1 MKERRFEFLDS
12 LNKPG
17 SPDAVRVF
25 RRMVKNIKRAWKEG
39 SLSSDEPL
47 NPPTLDG
54 FVLKHVIVPL
64 QPNGC
69 VLYSPSVS
77 YRSSF
82 FSLNFCET
90 DVFYSFYCRHDCG
103 FYMFQFLQTW
113 DGVRVAKFG
122 VEHIGYIRKAML
134 YSWLTSRKCCLD
146 LTSLLIF
153 ADKGCFIE
161 LLYPRFI
168 LFLTTAWFRF
178 FMGKWAALFFYMWA
192 ALL

>member
-1 MKERRFEFLDS
+1 MKERRFEFLDF

-17 SPDAVRVF
+17 SPDAIVVF
-25 RRMVKNIKRAWKEG
+25 RRLVKNIKRAWKVG
-39 SLSSDEPL
+39 SSSSDEPL

-64 QPNGC
+64 QPNAFFTALLC
-69 VLYSPSVS
+69 HTVQV
-77 YRSSF
+77 F
-82 FSLNFCET
+82 FSLHFCET

-134 YSWLTSRKCCLD
+134 YS
-146 LTSLLIF
+146 
-153 ADKGCFIE
+153 
-161 LLYPRFI
+161 
-168 LFLTTAWFRF
+168 
-178 FMGKWAALFFYMWA
+178 
-192 ALL
+192 

>member
-1 MKERRFEFLDS
+1 MGAFFTAL
-12 LNKPG
+12 
-17 SPDAVRVF
+17 
-25 RRMVKNIKRAWKEG
+25 
-39 SLSSDEPL
+39 
-47 NPPTLDG
+47 
-54 FVLKHVIVPL
+54 
-64 QPNGC
+64 
-69 VLYSPSVS
+69 LYHTVQV
-77 YRSSF
+77 F

-122 VEHIGYIRKAML
+122 VEHIGYIRKVML

-178 FMGKWAALFFYMWA
+178 FMGKCA

>member
-1 MKERRFEFLDS
+1 MDLCW
-12 LNKPG
+12 N
-17 SPDAVRVF
+17 
-25 RRMVKNIKRAWKEG
+25 M
-39 SLSSDEPL
+39 SLSHCSQMGAFFTAL
-47 NPPTLDG
+47 LCHT
-54 FVLKHVIVPL
+54 VQV
-64 QPNGC
+64 
-69 VLYSPSVS
+69 
-77 YRSSF
+77 F
-82 FSLNFCET
+82 FSLHFCET

-178 FMGKWAALFFYMWA
+178 FMGKWAALLFLYVGCIAVYKCGLHCCREVGCIVILYVGCIAFIQVWA
-192 ALL
+192 ALR